1 MNAGVDMLLVT
12 ILQLFSYPF
21 HDPVLTDRGFIASE
35 KTMLRAFFVSG
46 ILGFFSIL
54 IFSFIGIHA
63 KLIGMEVSSN
73 VPAALGK
80 TLGVV
85 GYFAMIVVMVSAAGS
100 TLDSTFASLGKL
112 TAKDLPEMS
121 NRGLKNPKKVAV
133 LFMIAFAIIGNL
145 PMIMGTDI
153 LKATTI
159 SGTMVIGLAPIFL
172 LHGFVKPTKL
182 GFHLSFWIGII
193 LGILLTIN
201 LIPTS
206 WAIGTGKNALLL
218 GVNLYGL
225 ILCTIG
231 YVVPGMFAKNK

>member
-1 MNAGVDMLLVT
+1 
-12 ILQLFSYPF
+12 
-21 HDPVLTDRGFIASE
+21 
-35 KTMLRAFFVSG
+35 
-46 ILGFFSIL
+46 
-54 IFSFIGIHA
+54 
-63 KLIGMEVSSN
+63 
-73 VPAALGK
+73 
-80 TLGVV
+80 
-85 GYFAMIVVMVSAAGS
+85 
-100 TLDSTFASLGKL
+100 
-112 TAKDLPEMS
+112 
-121 NRGLKNPKKVAV
+121 
-133 LFMIAFAIIGNL
+133 MIAFAIIGNL
-145 PMIMGTDI
+145 PMVMGTDI

>member
-1 MNAGVDMLLVT
+1 
-12 ILQLFSYPF
+12 
-21 HDPVLTDRGFIASE
+21 
-35 KTMLRAFFVSG
+35 
-46 ILGFFSIL
+46 
-54 IFSFIGIHA
+54 
-63 KLIGMEVSSN
+63 
-73 VPAALGK
+73 
-80 TLGVV
+80 
-85 GYFAMIVVMVSAAGS
+85 
-100 TLDSTFASLGKL
+100 
-112 TAKDLPEMS
+112 MS
-121 NRGLKNPKKVAV
+121 NRGLKNPKKVAI
-133 LFMIAFAIIGNL
+133 LFMIGFAIIGNL

-172 LHGFVKPTKL
+172 LHGFVRPTKL

>member
-1 MNAGVDMLLVT
+1 
-12 ILQLFSYPF
+12 
-21 HDPVLTDRGFIASE
+21 
-35 KTMLRAFFVSG
+35 
-46 ILGFFSIL
+46 
-54 IFSFIGIHA
+54 
-63 KLIGMEVSSN
+63 MEVSSN

-121 NRGLKNPKKVAV
+121 NRGLKNPKKVAI

>member
-1 MNAGVDMLLVT
+1 MLLVT

-21 HDPVLTDRGFIASE
+21 HDPVLTDRGFIAEE
-35 KTMLRAFFVSG
+35 KTMLRAFIVSG
-46 ILGFFSIL
+46 ILGFISIL

-80 TLGVV
+80 TLGVA
-85 GYFAMIVVMVSAAGS
+85 GYFAMIVVMISAAGS

-112 TAKDLPEMS
+112 TGKDLPEMA
-121 NRGLKNPKKVAV
+121 GKPLKNPKLVAII
-133 LFMIAFAIIGNL
+133 FMVAFAFIGNL

-172 LHGFVKPTKL
+172 LHGFVKPTKI

-193 LGILLTIN
+193 LGVLLTVKM
-201 LIPTS
+201 IPAS
-206 WAIGTGKNALLL
+206 WAIGSGKSALLL
-218 GVNLYGL
+218 GVNFYGL
-225 ILCTIG
+225 ILCTLG
-231 YVVPGMFAKNK
+231 YVIPGLFAKRK

>member
-1 MNAGVDMLLVT
+1 
-12 ILQLFSYPF
+12 
-21 HDPVLTDRGFIASE
+21 
-35 KTMLRAFFVSG
+35 
-46 ILGFFSIL
+46 
-54 IFSFIGIHA
+54 
-63 KLIGMEVSSN
+63 
-73 VPAALGK
+73 
-80 TLGVV
+80 
-85 GYFAMIVVMVSAAGS
+85 
-100 TLDSTFASLGKL
+100 
-112 TAKDLPEMS
+112 MS

-133 LFMIAFAIIGNL
+133 LFMITFAIIGNL

-206 WAIGTGKNALLL
+206 WAIGTGKSALLL